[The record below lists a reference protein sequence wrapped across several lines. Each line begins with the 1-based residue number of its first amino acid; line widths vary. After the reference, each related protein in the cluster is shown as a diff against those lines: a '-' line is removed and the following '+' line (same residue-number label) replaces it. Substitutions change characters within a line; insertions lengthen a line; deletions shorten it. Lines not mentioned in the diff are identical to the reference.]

1 MTHRSKRIEVGRL
14 FAVAT
19 AGLALALPAPAFA
32 AQSSQ
37 NAYSSPAGA
46 VQGEVLGQAGQSPGG
61 QSPGGVLG
69 STSEAGAPAAAGG
82 QQAPAVS
89 AEQRPSSSSKLPFT
103 GLDIGLLLG
112 AGGLFMGVG
121 LAMRRLSTRPD
132 FA

>member
-61 QSPGGVLG
+61 VLG
-69 STSEAGAPAAAGG
+69 STSEAGAPAAG